1 MDELKRKLQLIKN
14 EDFIWIIYYFI
25 TTFALVSNKLEK
37 DSLIYKDKRKKQS
50 VNNINMTILIVAF
63 LIYLYFVVVSY
74 ENFQFIKDN
83 HNKKEVRLAMERLLL
98 NILFLVVGAYA
109 IYVSYDEVSSNSD
122 VDIAIF

>member
-1 MDELKRKLQLIKN
+1 MDELKRKLQLIRN

>member
-1 MDELKRKLQLIKN
+1 MDDLKRKLQLIRN